1 MPVAGIR
8 KPVNFFVIGDT
19 HFGFHDSRDDA
30 YADNYKRMAQCSSS
44 KDALAKALTRAK
56 KAHADA
62 IMLVGVF
69 TGHIHRLMVGQAG
82 NALLFSVPSNRDGSC
97 MEVRLSP
104 S

>member
-1 MPVAGIR
+1 MQGKPYAGDPQASPSTSSYWKIERRERWAERLMPS
-8 KPVNFFVIGDT
+8 T
-19 HFGFHDSRDDA
+19 
-30 YADNYKRMAQCSSS
+30 YAFREAVFN
-44 KDALAKALTRAK
+44 TPN
-56 KAHADA
+56 
-62 IMLVGVF
+62 LVGVF

>member
-1 MPVAGIR
+1 MPS
-8 KPVNFFVIGDT
+8 T
-19 HFGFHDSRDDA
+19 
-30 YADNYKRMAQCSSS
+30 YAFREAVFN
-44 KDALAKALTRAK
+44 TPN
-56 KAHADA
+56 
-62 IMLVGVF
+62 LVGVF

>member
-1 MPVAGIR
+1 MQGKPYAGGSASPSTSSYWKIERRERWAERLMPS
-8 KPVNFFVIGDT
+8 T
-19 HFGFHDSRDDA
+19 
-30 YADNYKRMAQCSSS
+30 YAFREAVFN
-44 KDALAKALTRAK
+44 TPN
-56 KAHADA
+56 
-62 IMLVGVF
+62 LVGVF

>member
-1 MPVAGIR
+1 MRGIR
-8 KPVNFFVIGDT
+8 KQARQLLRTGRSSGANGWRNGSCPST
-19 HFGFHDSRDDA
+19 
-30 YADNYKRMAQCSSS
+30 YAFREAVFN
-44 KDALAKALTRAK
+44 TPN
-56 KAHADA
+56 
-62 IMLVGVF
+62 LVGVF